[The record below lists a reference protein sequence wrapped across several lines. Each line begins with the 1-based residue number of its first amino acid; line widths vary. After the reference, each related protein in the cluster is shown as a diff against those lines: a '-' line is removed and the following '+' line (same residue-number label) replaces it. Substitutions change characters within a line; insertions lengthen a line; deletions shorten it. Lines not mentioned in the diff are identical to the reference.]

1 MSKRKRGNKVRVD
14 FRANRNVP
22 RRAADW
28 TGQYQRSEDEVLDT
42 ERGESVRARGALS
55 RKRTVLLD
63 DDGGRATD
71 DSAWRVGR
79 VTAVHGLVCRVDDEQ
94 GQSWDCTVRRLLRTM
109 HIDHRSPVTV
119 GDRVWFLPADAP
131 ADAPALDPRH
141 AKPARPTRQSR
152 VAGAAGSSDA
162 GSRGPRAVVGTPVGV
177 IERVD
182 ARASCLSRSDR
193 RGREHVLVANC
204 DQIVIVASVAQP
216 RLKPHLVDRYL
227 VAAHRGN
234 LRPIICFNK
243 SDLSEVDAD
252 YEDESYAGP
261 RLTVHELYD
270 EYTRLGYTCLHTSAT
285 TGAGIDELRA
295 ALRGHISVL
304 SGQSGVGKSSL
315 INAVEPGLELAVGEV
330 SAENEKG
337 RHTTSHA
344 RLLRLSAGGYVVDTP
359 GIRQFDLWAVAPGEL
374 EAYFI
379 EFVPLVAQCRFSD
392 CFHDQAEGCAVQAA
406 VEAGEISARRYLS
419 YVKMLGEVEQK
430 QRDWE

>member
-1 MSKRKRGNKVRVD
+1 MSKHKRGKKVRVD

-22 RRAADW
+22 RRADDW
-28 TGQYQRSEDEVLDT
+28 TAQYHRSEDEVLDT
-42 ERGESVRARGALS
+42 ERGESVRAKGALS
-55 RKRTVLLD
+55 RKRTVFLD
-63 DDGGRATD
+63 EAGGRATNE
-71 DSAWRVGR
+71 SEWHTGR
-79 VTAVHGLVCRVDDEQ
+79 VTAVHGLVCRVDDEA

-109 HIDHRSPVTV
+109 QIDHRSPVAV
-119 GDRVWFLPADAP
+119 GDRVWFLPAELPTGDPGSTSPEAAP
-131 ADAPALDPRH
+131 ADCL
-141 AKPARPTRQSR
+141 
-152 VAGAAGSSDA
+152 AAGSGLSRRPHPGRGASA
-162 GSRGPRAVVGTPVGV
+162 GVPVGV

-204 DQIVIVASVAQP
+204 DQIVIVASVSQP

-227 VAAHRGN
+227 VAAHKGN

-243 SDLSEVDAD
+243 SDLNALDAD
-252 YEDESYAGP
+252 YEDDDYTGP
-261 RLTVHELYD
+261 RLTVDELYD
-270 EYTRLGYTCLHTSAT
+270 EYTRLGYRCLHTSAT
-285 TGAGIDELRA
+285 TGAGLDDLRA
-295 ALRGHISVL
+295 ALRDHISVL

-315 INAVEPGLELAVGEV
+315 INAIQPGLELTVSEV

-344 RLLRLSAGGYVVDTP
+344 RLLRLSFGGYVVDTP

-374 EAYFI
+374 EACFV

-392 CFHDQAEGCAVQAA
+392 CFHDQADGCAVQAA
-406 VEAGEISARRYLS
+406 VDAGEISVRRYFS